1 MPLST
6 PPSVQRKGSEME
18 NAKTENRAA
27 SVLIQMAV
35 PHPYYCSESNYYSNH
50 AACAWETMTA
60 FLAVFDNFDI
70 DMNFVFRWD
79 IRQYDADNSRK
90 YYAEVFMV
98 HQRKG
103 IFSPH
108 FIKYV
113 NEDEATRF
121 RAYLEKHWERMQELW
136 APLSANLNQ
145 TPPKAE

>member
-1 MPLST
+1 
-6 PPSVQRKGSEME
+6 
-18 NAKTENRAA
+18 
-27 SVLIQMAV
+27 MAV